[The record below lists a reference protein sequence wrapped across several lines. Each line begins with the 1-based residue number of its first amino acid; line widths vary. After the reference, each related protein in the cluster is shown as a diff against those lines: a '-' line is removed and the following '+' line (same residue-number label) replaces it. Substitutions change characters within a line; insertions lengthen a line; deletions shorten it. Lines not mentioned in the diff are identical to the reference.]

1 MKYEVI
7 ATAAHW
13 AVTDFGLSMT
23 AARRHLR
30 PAKFDNGVPAL
41 RWPWGFRTRR
51 DAEYFR
57 ERCSIALAV
66 ASGRLGRWI
75 PPTFTVR
82 RIP

>member
-1 MKYEVI
+1 MRYEVI

-13 AVTDFGLSMT
+13 AISDFRLSIT

-30 PAKFDNGVPAL
+30 PATFDNGLPAL
-41 RWPWGFRTRR
+41 RWHWGFRTRQ
-51 DAEYFR
+51 DADYFR
-57 ERCSIALAV
+57 ERCSSALAY

-75 PPTFTVR
+75 QPTFVVR